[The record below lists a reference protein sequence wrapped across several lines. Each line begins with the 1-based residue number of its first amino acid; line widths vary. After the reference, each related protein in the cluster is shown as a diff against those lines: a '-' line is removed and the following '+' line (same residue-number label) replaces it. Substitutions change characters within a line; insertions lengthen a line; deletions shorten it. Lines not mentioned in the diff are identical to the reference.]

1 MEFITKSL
9 TDILKL
15 LKNNLEKNQSIII
28 TTIYALTSQAS
39 LRNVI
44 INTEQVWTET
54 IKLFVS

>member
-1 MEFITKSL
+1 VEFITKSL